1 MRRRGCGV
9 CATPILHH
17 CPFGA
22 LVTNGKS
29 GKEDWGMFRS
39 LHVCVVA
46 FGAVLVCG
54 CATAPPPIMRW
65 TSNNHAT
72 QEQWLHDRTTC
83 YNETQQRIS
92 DGSVDQSGVKANSV
106 DGPMCRAFNA
116 CLAARGYTRSDA
128 TGALTIPEDASVQC
142 ATPST

>member
-1 MRRRGCGV
+1 M
-9 CATPILHH
+9 H
-17 CPFGA
+17 
-22 LVTNGKS
+22 KS
-29 GKEDWGMFRS
+29 VISYETKVEGHSRAKASRE
-39 LHVCVVA
+39 VKN
-46 FGAVLVCG
+46 
-54 CATAPPPIMRW
+54 TAPRVMMYWKTRML
-65 TSNNHAT
+65 SLVRQFLET

-83 YNETQQRIS
+83 YNETEQRIS